1 MRWTMMAISM
11 LAMSAMLALAACD
24 FIPPP
29 GDDDDDDDDSTL
41 DQPVIANGDFEEL
54 DNAGT
59 FFQHW
64 DNHDGNPDGMIVVED
79 EGCIEGEQCV
89 LFHIDA
95 LGDGWEYFMTQD
107 QIDPAHLVPG
117 ERYALTGL
125 FKASSNVGDISFNY
139 LLRGDGMDDIG
150 NDWDDTHPA
159 TVDTWE
165 AFRFEFTIPADATPS
180 NYTLYLHLIKW
191 NELDVDLWVDDVA
204 FEAA

>member
-107 QIDPAHLVPG
+107 QIDAVMDKRRKGIFGPPLGKCMIFIVDDLNMPAKEEYGAQPPIEIL
-117 ERYALTGL
+117 RQGL
-125 FKASSNVGDISFNY
+125 FWLIPGD
-139 LLRGDGMDDIG
+139 
-150 NDWDDTHPA
+150 
-159 TVDTWE
+159 
-165 AFRFEFTIPADATPS
+165 
-180 NYTLYLHLIKW
+180 
-191 NELDVDLWVDDVA
+191 
-204 FEAA
+204 